1 MRALDWEEHAPIAK
15 FPAIT
20 VYHPTEAGSVPFAN
34 IAWVGFLGSLTGY
47 SSARI
52 GVSERLRGGPSSTMT
67 RFGKPWTY
75 ALRDVLQFS
84 KTIDDALNNLN
95 TTARTCSV
103 YLGIGS
109 SVNNTYRIIE
119 YSETEFNVYDD
130 TNWHF
135 GNTHPKATGMIW
147 KAYHDDKT
155 CFKNHFEP
163 KYGKITPED
172 VWRYVAPRS
181 ETGDSQVI
189 VMDFSNNNIYAMY
202 PNPVTHE
209 PGYQRPAI
217 RIDLS
222 PHFAEKW

>member
-1 MRALDWEEHAPIAK
+1 M
-15 FPAIT
+15 IT
-20 VYHPTEAGSVPFAN
+20 VYHPSEAGSVPFAN

-47 SSARI
+47 SSAKI
-52 GVSERLRGGPSSTMT
+52 GVSERLRGGAASTMT

-84 KTIDDALNNLN
+84 KTIDDALNNLKN
-95 TTARTCSV
+95 TDRTCSI

-119 YSETEFNVYDD
+119 YAATEFKVYDD

-135 GNTHPKATGMIW
+135 GNTHPKAEGMIW
-147 KAYHDDKT
+147 KAYYDDRT
-155 CFKNHFEP
+155 CFKNHFMP

-181 ETGDSQVI
+181 
-189 VMDFSNNNIYAMY
+189 
-202 PNPVTHE
+202 
-209 PGYQRPAI
+209 
-217 RIDLS
+217 
-222 PHFAEKW
+222 